1 MRDAEYAIYRSQSQ
15 KRHEIQLDLKKI
27 ASLRQAACS
36 GHMST
41 MYGDAFEDTKHVI
54 IRYINENPNIYLIDP
69 NNLVVDKGN
78 IGLCMDYERFFYFDA
93 RTRTDSWDGVHV
105 LRIVQDPFDLSNFIP
120 KQLPLYG
127 KGNLIEDYAKIE
139 SHWLERTYKYN
150 DVIYVRYTHGQT
162 NEKCPLY
169 GLEIKLFGYPV
180 EPKDF
185 QHFVMNQVN
194 QGRVNYDLQRTD
206 R

>member
-1 MRDAEYAIYRSQSQ
+1 MRDAEYYIYRSQCE

-27 ASLRQAACS
+27 ASLRQAVCS

-41 MYGDAFEDTKHVI
+41 MYGDPFEDTSRVI
-54 IRYINENPNIYLIDP
+54 MRYINENPNIYFIDP
-69 NNLVVDKGN
+69 NNLVVEKAN
-78 IGLCMDYERFFYFDA
+78 VRLCMDYERFFYFDL
-93 RTRTDSWDGVHV
+93 RHRVDSWNGVHA

-150 DVIYVRYTHGQT
+150 DVIYVRYRYGPT
-162 NEKCPLY
+162 NEKYSLY
-169 GLEIKLFGYPV
+169 GLEVKIFGYPTD
-180 EPKDF
+180 PKDF

-194 QGRVNYDLQRTD
+194 QGRVSYELTRTD
-206 R
+206 